1 MKPLHY
7 LGLALGVS
15 SMLAITGCGSSG
27 SSIEDSGTLE
37 LAVTDAEEDFL
48 SYKIELD
55 SVTLNR
61 RDGSKVDILPLSTEI
76 DFVQYQELSEL
87 FAVMS
92 VPSGIYESITL
103 SLDYSNANIVIQD
116 EAGVSYTASVVDSEG
131 AAVTEFQVEL
141 KLDNDKP
148 LVITPQKTSQLTLD
162 LDLAASNT
170 IESFDPPLVSVEPFM
185 LAFAELDMEREHRVR
200 GLMASVNAAEQLV
213 TLDVKPMRLK
223 QGEFGQF
230 TFAVNSETK
239 YEINGVE
246 YNAETGISALASL
259 SASPPLVAFGVNIK
273 DDDLPYLAS
282 QVIAGTSV
290 PWNNQDV
297 LKGTIT
303 ARADNNL
310 TIEGA
315 VVEAAGQ
322 AGHFRQSI
330 TMSIGENSIVTGY
343 RLGDAD
349 ITNLSVGQEI
359 LALGSYDQSISAF
372 NSNDGAV
379 RMKLN
384 RIVGE
389 VVQQSPLAIDLS
401 HINKRPVSVFD
412 FAGTGISELDDAD
425 PSNYQI
431 NTSNLDLSGIET
443 SEWLQVRG
451 YPTNFGSAPNDF
463 DALSIINP
471 QFSSHAARFM
481 VKWDDDA
488 EATLNTQNQVL
499 NIITTQARSKLHLVG
514 VPGSSQLD
522 MNVATISAEG
532 ETGIYAILGR
542 GEGIHVYLDF
552 GNFISALNSYI
563 EQGFMPKHLTAG
575 GNYSDDTDNLSSM
588 KVTIFLSASTQESEE
603 ESIEELIEE
612 SIDE

>member
-1 MKPLHY
+1 MKPLYY
-7 LGLALGVS
+7 LVLVFGVS
-15 SMLAITGCGSSG
+15 SMLAITGCSSSD
-27 SSIEDSGTLE
+27 SSAEDSGTLE

-55 SVTLNR
+55 AVTLNR
-61 RDGSKVDILPLSTEI
+61 GDGSSVDILPLSTEI
-76 DFVQYQELSEL
+76 DFVQYQELTEL

-92 VPSGIYESITL
+92 VPSGIYKSITL

-131 AAVTEFQVEL
+131 TAVTEFKVEL
-141 KLDNDKP
+141 KLDNDRP
-148 LVITPQKTSQLTLD
+148 LIITPRKTSQLTLD

-185 LAFAELDMEREHRVR
+185 LASAKLDMGREHRVR
-200 GLMASVNAAEQLV
+200 GLMFAVNTGEQLV

-230 TFAVNSETK
+230 TFAVNTETK
-239 YEINGVE
+239 YEINGLE
-246 YNAETGISALASL
+246 YNAETGINALASL
-259 SASPPLVAFGVNIK
+259 SASTPIVAFGVNIK
-273 DDDLPYLAS
+273 EDDLPYLAS

-290 PWNNQDV
+290 AWNNQDV

-303 ARADNNL
+303 ARSDNTL

-315 VVEAAGQ
+315 VVEAAGK

-330 TMSIGENSIVTGY
+330 AMSIGENSTVTGY

-349 ITNLSVGQEI
+349 ISKLSVGQEI
-359 LALGSYDQSISAF
+359 LALGSYDESTSAF
-372 NSNDGAV
+372 NANDGSV

-412 FAGTGISELDDAD
+412 FAGTGISELDAAD
-425 PSNYQI
+425 PSNYDI
-431 NTSNLDLSGIET
+431 NTSNLDLTGIEA

-451 YPTNFGSAPNDF
+451 YPSAFGSAPNDF

-471 QFSSHAARFM
+471 EFSSHAAKFM

-488 EATLNTQNQVL
+488 AITLSTENQVL
-499 NIITTQARSKLHLVG
+499 NINTAQARNKLHLVG
-514 VPGSSQLD
+514 VPASSKLD
-522 MNVATISAEG
+522 LNVAIISAEG
-532 ETGIYAILGR
+532 ETGTYAILGR
-542 GEGIHVYLDF
+542 SKGINLYRDF
-552 GNFISALNSYI
+552 SDFITALNSYI
-563 EQGFMPKHLTAG
+563 DQGFMPKHLTAG
-575 GNYSDDTDNLSSM
+575 GHYSDDTDNLSAM
-588 KVTIFLSASTQESEE
+588 KVTIFLSASNQELEE
-603 ESIEELIEE
+603 ESIKE
-612 SIDE
+612 

>member
-7 LGLALGVS
+7 LGLVFGVS
-15 SMLAITGCGSSG
+15 SMLFLSGCGSSG
-27 SSIEDSGTLE
+27 SDAVENGTLE

-48 SYKIELD
+48 SYQIELD
-55 SVTLNR
+55 AVTLNR
-61 RDGSKVDILPLSTEI
+61 KDGSKVDILPLSTEI
-76 DFVQYQELSEL
+76 DFVQYQELTEL

-92 VPSGIYESITL
+92 VPSGRYESITL

-131 AAVTEFQVEL
+131 DAVTEFQVEL

-148 LVITPQKTSQLTLD
+148 LVITPRKTSQLTLD
-162 LDLAASNT
+162 LDLSASNT
-170 IESFDPPLVSVEPFM
+170 IESFDPALVSVEPFM
-185 LAFAELDMEREHRVR
+185 LASVELDKVREHRVR
-200 GLMASVNAAEQLV
+200 GLLSSVNSADQQV
-213 TLDVKPMRLK
+213 TLDLRPMRLK
-223 QGEFGQF
+223 QGKFGQF
-230 TFAVNSETK
+230 TFAVNTDTK
-239 YEINGVE
+239 YEIDGVE
-246 YNAETGISALASL
+246 YSSETGLSTLASL
-259 SASPPLVAFGVNIK
+259 SVSTPVVAFGINIK

-303 ARADNNL
+303 ARSDNTL
-310 TIEGA
+310 TIQGA
-315 VVEAAGQ
+315 VIEATGQ

-330 TMSIGENSIVTGY
+330 EMSIGENSIVTGY

-349 ITNLSVGQEI
+349 ISNLSVGQEV
-359 LALGSYDQSISAF
+359 LALGSYDQITSAF
-372 NSNDGAV
+372 NARDGAV

-401 HINKRPVSVFD
+401 HINKRPVAIFD
-412 FAGTGISELDDAD
+412 FAGTGSSELENAD
-425 PSNYQI
+425 PSSYDI
-431 NTSNLDLSGIET
+431 NTSSLDLTGIET

-451 YPTNFGSAPNDF
+451 YPSAFGSAPNDF

-471 QFSSHAARFM
+471 KFSSHAAKFM

-499 NIITTQARSKLHLVG
+499 NIDTTQARSKLHLVG
-514 VPGSSQLD
+514 VPGSIQLD

-532 ETGIYAILGR
+532 ETGIYAIQGH
-542 GEGIHVYLDF
+542 GKGINIYRDF
-552 GNFISALNSYI
+552 SDFINALNSYI
-563 EQGFMPKHLTAG
+563 EQGFIPKHLTAG
-575 GNYSDDTDNLSSM
+575 GHYSDNTDNLSAM
-588 KVTIFLSASTQESEE
+588 KVTIFLSSPIKGSKKE
-603 ESIEELIEE
+603 
-612 SIDE
+612 